1 MNRYRNAHKR
11 RRNTS
16 IHIDKRNVLLFRM
29 KEEPK
34 ALNTD
39 MPSALDVLILLM
51 ILKQMYDRITIR
63 MKILTICV
71 KTAGILTANR
81 ESGKA
86 RIFIVI
92 NDTIA
97 AMAMK
102 TRRTENSFNF
112 SRKRVPSYSFC
123 IIEIS

>member
-1 MNRYRNAHKR
+1 
-11 RRNTS
+11 
-16 IHIDKRNVLLFRM
+16 M

-34 ALNTD
+34 ALSTD

-71 KTAGILTANR
+71 NTAGILTANR

-86 RIFIVI
+86 RTFIVI

-97 AMAMK
+97 AIAMK